1 MIEIKI
7 RQELGITQLSSRS
20 VRSLQAIIKAVEAH
34 KGETVNLNFYQV
46 VVTNVW
52 KLVEFGNLLCKY
64 DVRMEFY
71 SAPDAEKSAKVL
83 LRLAGLPEDRVINHT
98 VVSKAVEVK
107 KPELRDALK
116 GMAEKMLVVNGELRL
131 KLSDCGFRQI
141 GNMRTLE
148 SVVEVIDYR
157 KTQEDCAG
165 VSEFVLDVTGISMV
179 QDVYTRVGEFDKQ
192 VRALGFTPRYDA
204 DGENGEELL
213 NAIHNT
219 LAYARSRDLSPK
231 DRIELLNSKL
241 PINSAVLFMTFCNGQ
256 SRSNSQ
262 SICIDNPPTTSR
274 PAIYLGSSEEKNGYS
289 LKFMV
294 FSIEDNFVVRE
305 DYALD
310 NEGEYPGSIK
320 SHVMPIALEDIGFGA
335 DDVEFFGKKYFV
347 ALPIADSA
355 GEPDLYNLY
364 VTEGDRLTTRKVSVA
379 EYMKAVFDDRG
390 VVYDAPL
397 LNRCIEESNRN
408 IEIWKN
414 RKDRGE

>member
-7 RQELGITQLSSRS
+7 RQDLGITQLSSRS

-34 KGETVNLNFYQV
+34 KGEIVNLNFYQV

-71 SAPDAEKSAKVL
+71 NAPEAAKSAKVL
-83 LRLAGLPEDRVINHT
+83 LKLGGLSEDRVVNHT
-98 VVSKAVEVK
+98 VFAKTVGVK
-107 KPELRDALK
+107 PALPESLRYL
-116 GMAEKMLVVNGELRL
+116 AEAMRVVDGELRL
-131 KLSDCGFRQI
+131 KFSKCGYRQI

-148 SVVEVIDYR
+148 SVVEVLSYR
-157 KTQEDCAG
+157 KTEEDCAG
-165 VSEFVLDVTGISMV
+165 VAIFTLDFTDVSAV
-179 QDVYTRVGEFDKQ
+179 QDVYTGIDEIDRQ
-192 VRALGFTPRYDA
+192 IRALGFEPRYVA
-204 DGENGEELL
+204 DGKGGESLQ
-213 NAIHNT
+213 NAIYNT
-219 LAYARSRDLSPK
+219 LSFSKSRDLSPK

-241 PINSAVLFMTFCNGQ
+241 PINSAVLFMTFYNSQ

-274 PAIYLGSSEEKNGYS
+274 PAIYLGCFEEKNGYS

-294 FSIEDNFVVRE
+294 FPIEGNFVVSG

-310 NEGEYPGSIK
+310 NEGEYLGSIK
-320 SHVMPIALEDIGFGA
+320 SHVMLIALEDIGFGA
-335 DDVEFFGKKYFV
+335 DDVEFFGKKYFI

-364 VTEGDRLTTRKVSVA
+364 VEEGDRLTTRKVSVA